1 MLMRTN
7 EQFLAIGDAEFIEDA
22 GEVMSNCDARNAKA
36 VSDILVGKAFADEAY
51 DLAFSF
57 G

>member
-7 EQFLAIGDAEFIEDA
+7 EQFLAIGDTEFIEDA
-22 GEVMSNCDARNAKA
+22 GEVMPNCNARNAKA
-36 VSDILVGKAFADEAY
+36 VGDILVGKTFADEAH